1 MIGKVLKNR
10 YRIIAK
16 LGVGG
21 MGVVYQA
28 VDEQTNQL
36 VAIKTLP
43 PTLAVD
49 KEFVRR
55 FQREA
60 EALAQLDHP
69 NIVKLIETF
78 EEDDSHY
85 IVMEYI
91 DGMTLTQLL
100 AYGPLSVE
108 RARDIALQVCDAL
121 AYAHSRGIIH
131 RDIKAGNIMVTKEG
145 VVKVTDFGIARMVT
159 ATLLTRTGGGFV
171 SPQTVPPEVVKGE
184 KADNRSDVYSLGVV
198 LFQMLTGRL
207 PFQGEEP
214 LALAYQH
221 VNVPPPQPRQFN
233 PQIPKD
239 LEAVVLRA
247 LAKDRRTRYQ
257 SINAFAADIRRGALA
272 SRVEVEPPTIAAP
285 PTKRRLSSALAWG
298 IGIGLVVLALV
309 AVAVAGRSREVQ
321 VTIIPTLTRTLA
333 AIAVE
338 KPLPVITP
346 RPPTLTPVRPT
357 PTPIPPTPTPVP
369 ATLTPTHIPT
379 SSPRPPSTP
388 TPTRIPMLTPLF
400 FDDFNDGTAD
410 GWIPTAGNW
419 TVKNG
424 EYSQSSTGG
433 VFWSWAGDTNWTDYS
448 FGAKVRFL
456 SPQKEASFGIR
467 SPDSNNVYY
476 FCLAGGAKVLTIAK
490 IVNGQETYNVRRS
503 PWTAEMNRWYRV
515 EVVVRGNNM
524 KCYLDGALIFD
535 YTDASI
541 PRRGRIGLRT
551 YYTHAHFDEVLVSA
565 IAGTPTPITPP
576 VSTTVSPTPVPPTP
590 VAMPPIIFEVE
601 VDNAE
606 WGKGTIRIV
615 NEGIWIKGQ
624 DGYYYIAEMG
634 FDPSPS
640 CMEAIDRLWKQAG
653 RGGGRWSM
661 VIRLRRE
668 QNWVF
673 CHPWDALCSQK
684 HENFA
689 QCLLTLELWIRPDVL
704 DGYRIG
710 YSASAVEQE
719 IAQAIAYH
727 PVAYPCLKFRFTRQG
742 RWRP

>member
-28 VDEQTNQL
+28 VDERTNQL

-43 PTLAVD
+43 PTLAMD
-49 KEFVRR
+49 REFVRR

-78 EEDDSHY
+78 EEDDNHY

-91 DGMTLTQLL
+91 DGITLTQLL

-184 KADNRSDVYSLGVV
+184 KADSRSDVYSLGVV

-257 SINAFAADIRRGALA
+257 SVNAFAADIRRGALA

-285 PTKRRLSSALAWG
+285 PVKSPLSRVLAG
-298 IGIGLVVLALV
+298 AAIGGLVILALLLF
-309 AVAVAGRSREVQ
+309 ALLG
-321 VTIIPTLTRTLA
+321 IPKRAALMATFTPTPFTRGPALPTPTPA
-333 AIAVE
+333 PPSISPMPSPTPTWTAI
-338 KPLPVITP
+338 P
-346 RPPTLTPVRPT
+346 PT
-357 PTPIPPTPTPVP
+357 PTPIPPTPTPI
-369 ATLTPTHIPT
+369 ATHTPTSIPPT
-379 SSPRPPSTP
+379 D
-388 TPTRIPMLTPLF
+388 TPTRIPT
-400 FDDFNDGTAD
+400 
-410 GWIPTAGNW
+410 
-419 TVKNG
+419 
-424 EYSQSSTGG
+424 
-433 VFWSWAGDTNWTDYS
+433 
-448 FGAKVRFL
+448 
-456 SPQKEASFGIR
+456 
-467 SPDSNNVYY
+467 
-476 FCLAGGAKVLTIAK
+476 LA
-490 IVNGQETYNVRRS
+490 
-503 PWTAEMNRWYRV
+503 P
-515 EVVVRGNNM
+515 
-524 KCYLDGALIFD
+524 
-535 YTDASI
+535 
-541 PRRGRIGLRT
+541 P
-551 YYTHAHFDEVLVSA
+551 
-565 IAGTPTPITPP
+565 TPTL
-576 VSTTVSPTPVPPTP
+576 VPPTP
-590 VAMPPIIFEVE
+590 TPVLPTSTASPPIVFEVE

-640 CMEAIDRLWKQAG
+640 CMEAINRLWKQAG

-689 QCLLTLELWIRPDVL
+689 
-704 DGYRIG
+704 
-710 YSASAVEQE
+710 
-719 IAQAIAYH
+719 
-727 PVAYPCLKFRFTRQG
+727 
-742 RWRP
+742 